1 MAASRH
7 TLRRPLTHPPSWL
20 QTGAPLWLCDVAC
33 TVPSVLLGAAAL
45 RGGNAAFLRATEA
58 LREER
63 LALALALV
71 LALTQTLSLTLT
83 LTLKP
88 DPDPDPDTDPDP
100 DPGPNRGPNQE
111 RLGAAWLPPPAPPP
125 ACAPPAPP
133 PPWHVDLQPKGA
145 LVALAQPYSYP

>member
-88 DPDPDPDTDPDP
+88 DPDPDPDPD
-100 DPGPNRGPNQE
+100 QE

-145 LVALAQPYSYP
+145 LEALAQPYSYS

>member
-1 MAASRH
+1 M
-7 TLRRPLTHPPSWL
+7 RRPLTHPPSWL

-71 LALTQTLSLTLT
+71 LALTLTRTQVAKADRITTPYITKFERARVLGT
-83 LTLKP
+83 RALQISMNAPVMVELEGE
-88 DPDPDPDTDPDP
+88 TDPLQIALKELRSKKIPITIRRFLP
-100 DPGPNRGPNQE
+100 DG
-111 RLGAAWLPPPAPPP
+111 
-125 ACAPPAPP
+125 
-133 PPWHVDLQPKGA
+133 
-145 LVALAQPYSYP
+145 SYEDWDVNEPI

>member
-63 LALALALV
+63 LV

-88 DPDPDPDTDPDP
+88 DPDPDPDPD
-100 DPGPNRGPNQE
+100 QE

-145 LVALAQPYSYP
+145 LEALAQPYSYP

>member
-1 MAASRH
+1 MGASRH

-88 DPDPDPDTDPDP
+88 DPDPDPDPD
-100 DPGPNRGPNQE
+100 QE

-145 LVALAQPYSYP
+145 LEALAQPYSYP

>member
-1 MAASRH
+1 M
-7 TLRRPLTHPPSWL
+7 
-20 QTGAPLWLCDVAC
+20 
-33 TVPSVLLGAAAL
+33 LLGAAAL

-63 LALALALV
+63 LV

-88 DPDPDPDTDPDP
+88 DPDPDPDPD
-100 DPGPNRGPNQE
+100 QE

-145 LVALAQPYSYP
+145 LEALAQPYSYS

>member
-1 MAASRH
+1 M
-7 TLRRPLTHPPSWL
+7 RRPLTHAPSWL

-71 LALTQTLSLTLT
+71 LALTRAQ
-83 LTLKP
+83 
-88 DPDPDPDTDPDP
+88 
-100 DPGPNRGPNQE
+100 
-111 RLGAAWLPPPAPPP
+111 
-125 ACAPPAPP
+125 
-133 PPWHVDLQPKGA
+133 
-145 LVALAQPYSYP
+145 ALALTWRVDVSPAEQH